1 MIPYRI
7 FSRLVV
13 AMIVTAPIGTTAAA
27 QTIAITGG
35 KVYPVSG
42 PPIENGT
49 VIITNGKITAVG
61 VNVPIPAGA
70 QRIDAAGKIV
80 TPGFVNSSTQLGVQ
94 EVSAVNDTRDMSARG
109 RDNIAAAFTVWE
121 GLNPNSVML
130 APARMEGIT
139 SFVVIPTGGLV
150 AGQAAL
156 ADVVP
161 GTTTDMIIRAPVAM
175 VAEVGDPLSVGL
187 SSRGEIIV
195 KLRELLEDTKFFR
208 THRDAFDRAQSRPFA
223 ASRLD
228 LQAMIPVIEGRLP
241 LLITVDRASDID
253 AAMRIA
259 HDYNVKLII
268 GGGAEAW
275 MMADKLAAARI
286 PVLTGAMNNI
296 PAGFAALGQRQEN
309 GGLLRKAGGQVA
321 LIGNAGG
328 GDEEAFNV
336 RNLKQEAGNAV
347 SYGMTWDDALRAVT
361 LAPAE
366 FFGAADRIGS
376 LQPGREGNVVVWS
389 GDPFEFT
396 TRVEHV
402 FVRGREYKEKTRQD
416 LLIERY
422 RNLPGTH
429 NAPLPALFD
438 CRRRTRPIR
447 VSAYCT
453 WRPRVMQSPQP
464 EKKAAFSTNAAR

>member
-1 MIPYRI
+1 MISYRLN
-7 FSRLVV
+7 SRFAAALVLA
-13 AMIVTAPIGTTAAA
+13 AMLAMPAAA

-49 VIITNGKITAVG
+49 VIIINGKISAVG
-61 VNVPIPAGA
+61 ANVPIPAGA
-70 QRIDAAGKIV
+70 QRIDATGKTV
-80 TPGFVNSSTQLGVQ
+80 TPGFVDASTQLGVQ
-94 EVSAVNDTRDMSARG
+94 EVAAVNDTRDMSARG
-109 RDNIAAAFTVWE
+109 KDNIAASFTVWE
-121 GLNPNSVML
+121 GLNPNSVLL
-130 APARMEGIT
+130 APARKEGIT
-139 SFVVIPTGGLV
+139 TFVIVPTGGLV
-150 AGQAAL
+150 SGQAAL
-156 ADVVP
+156 VDVVP

-175 VAEVGDPLSVGL
+175 VAEIGDPQSVGL
-187 SSRGEIIV
+187 GSRGELIV
-195 KLRELLEDTKFFR
+195 KLRELLEDTKFFQ
-208 THRDAFDRAQSRPFA
+208 THRDAFDRAQTRPFS

-228 LQAMIPVIEGRLP
+228 LEAMIPVVEGKLP
-241 LLITVDRASDID
+241 LLVSVDRASDID
-253 AAMRIA
+253 AAMRLA
-259 HDYNVKLII
+259 REYNVKLMISSA
-268 GGGAEAW
+268 AEGW
-275 MMADKLAAARI
+275 MIADKLAAARI

-309 GGLLRKAGGQVA
+309 AGLLRKAGVQVA

-366 FFGAADRIGS
+366 LFGAADRVGS
-376 LQPGREGNVVVWS
+376 LRPGLEGNVVVWS

-396 TRVEHV
+396 TRAEHV
-402 FVRGREYKEKTRQD
+402 FVRGREYSEKTRQD

-429 NAPLPALFD
+429 NSPAP
-438 CRRRTRPIR
+438 
-447 VSAYCT
+447 
-453 WRPRVMQSPQP
+453 Q
-464 EKKAAFSTNAAR
+464 

>member
-1 MIPYRI
+1 MISYRLN
-7 FSRLVV
+7 SRFAAALALA
-13 AMIVTAPIGTTAAA
+13 AMLAMPAAA

-49 VIITNGKITAVG
+49 VIITNGKISAVG
-61 VNVPIPAGA
+61 ANVPIPAGA
-70 QRIDAAGKIV
+70 QRIDATGKTV
-80 TPGFVNSSTQLGVQ
+80 TPGFVDASTQLGVQ
-94 EVSAVNDTRDMSARG
+94 EVAAVNDTRDMSARG
-109 RDNIAAAFTVWE
+109 KDNIAASFTVWE
-121 GLNPNSVML
+121 GLNPNSVLL
-130 APARMEGIT
+130 APARKEGIT
-139 SFVVIPTGGLV
+139 TFVIVPTGGLV
-150 AGQAAL
+150 SGQAAL
-156 ADVVP
+156 VDVVP

-175 VAEVGDPLSVGL
+175 VAEIGDPQSVGL
-187 SSRGEIIV
+187 GSRGELIV
-195 KLRELLEDTKFFR
+195 KLRELLEDTKFFQ
-208 THRDAFDRAQSRPFA
+208 THRDAFDRAQTRPFS

-228 LQAMIPVIEGRLP
+228 LEAMIPVVEGRLP
-241 LLITVDRASDID
+241 RLVSVDRASDID
-253 AAMRIA
+253 AAMRLA
-259 HDYNVKLII
+259 REYNVKLMISSA
-268 GGGAEAW
+268 AEGW
-275 MMADKLAAARI
+275 MVADKLAAARI

-309 GGLLRKAGGQVA
+309 AGLLRKAGVQVA

-366 FFGAADRIGS
+366 LFGAADRVGS
-376 LQPGREGNVVVWS
+376 LRPGLEGNVVVWS

-396 TRVEHV
+396 TRAEHV
-402 FVRGREYKEKTRQD
+402 FVRGREYTEKTRQD

-429 NAPLPALFD
+429 N
-438 CRRRTRPIR
+438 
-447 VSAYCT
+447 
-453 WRPRVMQSPQP
+453 SPVP
-464 EKKAAFSTNAAR
+464 

>member
-1 MIPYRI
+1 MLN
-7 FSRLVV
+7 SRL
-13 AMIVTAPIGTTAAA
+13 ALAIALTATLASSAAA

-49 VIITNGKITAVG
+49 VIITNGRITAVG
-61 VNVPIPAGA
+61 ANVSIPAGA
-70 QRIDAAGKIV
+70 QRIDATGKIV

-94 EVSAVNDTRDMSARG
+94 EVSQVSDTRDMSARG
-109 RDNIAAAFTVWE
+109 KDNIAAAFTVWE

-130 APARMEGIT
+130 APARKEGIT

-150 AGQAAL
+150 AGQAAML
-156 ADVVP
+156 DLVP

-175 VAEVGDPLSVGL
+175 VAEVGDPQAAGVN
-187 SSRGEIIV
+187 SRGELIV
-195 KLRELLEDTKFFR
+195 KLRELLDDTRFFQARR
-208 THRDAFDRAQSRPFA
+208 TAFDRAETRPFA

-228 LQAMIPVIEGRLP
+228 LQAMIPVLEGRLP
-241 LLITVDRASDID
+241 LLVTVDRASDID
-253 AAMRIA
+253 AAMRLA
-259 HDYNVKLII
+259 RDFNVKLMI

-275 MMADKLAAARI
+275 MMGDKLAAARI

-296 PAGFAALGQRQEN
+296 PGGFAALGQRQEN
-309 GGLLRKAGGQVA
+309 AALLRKAGVQVA

-347 SYGMTWDDALRAVT
+347 AYGMTWDDALRAVT
-361 LAPAE
+361 LTPAE
-366 FFGAADRIGS
+366 IFGVADRIGS

-396 TRVEHV
+396 TRVVHV
-402 FVRGREYKEKTRQD
+402 FVRGREYHDKTRQD
-416 LLIERY
+416 MLMQRY
-422 RNLPGTH
+422 KTLP
-429 NAPLPALFD
+429 
-438 CRRRTRPIR
+438 
-447 VSAYCT
+447 
-453 WRPRVMQSPQP
+453 
-464 EKKAAFSTNAAR
+464 STYNNPPM

>member
-1 MIPYRI
+1 MKSYI
-7 FSRLVV
+7 FRTSIAVV
-13 AMIVTAPIGTTAAA
+13 ACAAELLAFNAKA

-42 PPIENGT
+42 PVIENGT
-49 VIITNGKITAVG
+49 VVITNGKISAVG
-61 VNVPIPAGA
+61 ANVPIPAGA
-70 QRIDAAGKIV
+70 QRIDATGKIV
-80 TPGFVNSSTQLGVQ
+80 TPGFVNSATQLGVQ
-94 EVSAVNDTRDMSARG
+94 EISAVADTRDMSARG
-109 RDNIAAAFTVWE
+109 KDEIAASLTVWE
-121 GLNPNSVML
+121 GLNPNSVLL
-130 APARMEGIT
+130 APARKDGIT

-150 AGQAAL
+150 SGQAAL
-156 ADVVP
+156 VDVVP

-175 VAEVGDPLSVGL
+175 VAEIGDPQSAGL
-187 SSRGEIIV
+187 NARGELIV
-195 KLRELLEDTKFFR
+195 KLRELLEDTRYFQA
-208 THRDAFDRAQSRPFA
+208 HRDAFDRAQTRPFA

-228 LQAMIPVIEGRLP
+228 LQALIPVIEGHLP
-241 LLITVDRASDID
+241 LLVTVDKESDID
-253 AAMRIA
+253 AAMRLA
-259 HDYNVKLII
+259 REFNVKLII

-296 PAGFAALGQRQEN
+296 PAGFASLGQRQEN
-309 GGLLRKAGGQVA
+309 AGLLRKAGVSVA

-328 GDEEAFNV
+328 GDEEAVNV

-347 SYGMTWDDALRAVT
+347 AYGMTRDDALRAVT

-366 FFGAADRIGS
+366 FFGAADRVGS

-402 FVRGREYKEKTRQD
+402 FVRGQEYHDRTRQD

-422 RNLPGTH
+422 RNLPATH
-429 NAPLPALFD
+429 N
-438 CRRRTRPIR
+438 
-447 VSAYCT
+447 
-453 WRPRVMQSPQP
+453 QP
-464 EKKAAFSTNAAR
+464 VAH

>member
-1 MIPYRI
+1 MQSYRTI
-7 FSRLVV
+7 RV
-13 AMIVTAPIGTTAAA
+13 ALALGLLAAA
-27 QTIAITGG
+27 SASAQTVAIVGG

-49 VIITNGKITAVG
+49 VVITNGRITGVG
-61 VNVPIPAGA
+61 TNVPVPAGA
-70 QRIDAAGKIV
+70 QRIDATGKTV

-94 EVSAVNDTRDMSARG
+94 EIGFGGPPVDASARG
-109 RDNIAAAFTVWE
+109 KDNIAAAFTVWE
-121 GLNPNSVML
+121 GLNPNSVLL
-130 APARMEGIT
+130 APARKEGIT
-139 SFVVIPTGGLV
+139 SFVIIPTGSLI

-156 ADVVP
+156 VDVVP

-175 VAEVGDPLSVGL
+175 VAEIGDAQQAGL
-187 SSRGEIIV
+187 GSRGELIV
-195 KLRELLEDTKFFR
+195 KLREVLDDAKYFQA
-208 THRDAFDRAQSRPFA
+208 HRDAFDRAQTRPFA

-228 LQAMIPVIEGRLP
+228 LQALIPVIEGRLP
-241 LLITVDRASDID
+241 LLLTVDRESDID
-253 AAMRIA
+253 AAMRLA
-259 HDYNVKLII
+259 REYNVKLMI

-309 GGLLRKAGGQVA
+309 AGLLSKAGVPVA

-347 SYGMTWDDALRAVT
+347 SYGMNWDAALRAVT
-361 LAPAE
+361 LTPAE
-366 FFGAADRIGS
+366 IFGVADRVGS
-376 LQPGREGNVVVWS
+376 LQVGREGNVVVWS

-396 TRVEHV
+396 TRAEHV
-402 FVRGREYKEKTRQD
+402 FVRGREYNEKTRQD

-429 NAPLPALFD
+429 NQP
-438 CRRRTRPIR
+438 
-447 VSAYCT
+447 
-453 WRPRVMQSPQP
+453 PR
-464 EKKAAFSTNAAR
+464 

>member
-1 MIPYRI
+1 MISYRLN
-7 FSRLVV
+7 SRFAAALALA
-13 AMIVTAPIGTTAAA
+13 AMLAMPAAA

-49 VIITNGKITAVG
+49 VIITNGKISAVG
-61 VNVPIPAGA
+61 ANVPIPAGA
-70 QRIDAAGKIV
+70 QRIDATGKTV
-80 TPGFVNSSTQLGVQ
+80 TPGFVDASTQLGVQ
-94 EVSAVNDTRDMSARG
+94 EVAAVNDTRDMSARG
-109 RDNIAAAFTVWE
+109 KDNIAASFTVWE
-121 GLNPNSVML
+121 GLNPNSVLL
-130 APARMEGIT
+130 APARKEGIT
-139 SFVVIPTGGLV
+139 TFVIVPTGGLV
-150 AGQAAL
+150 SGQAAL
-156 ADVVP
+156 VDVVP

-175 VAEVGDPLSVGL
+175 VAEIGDPQSVGL
-187 SSRGEIIV
+187 GSRGELIV
-195 KLRELLEDTKFFR
+195 KLRELLEDTKFFQ
-208 THRDAFDRAQSRPFA
+208 THRDAFDRAQTRPFS

-228 LQAMIPVIEGRLP
+228 LEAMIPVVEGKLP
-241 LLITVDRASDID
+241 LLVSVDRASDID
-253 AAMRIA
+253 AAMRLA
-259 HDYNVKLII
+259 REYNVKLMISSA
-268 GGGAEAW
+268 AEGW
-275 MMADKLAAARI
+275 MVADKLAAARI

-309 GGLLRKAGGQVA
+309 AGLLRKAGVQVA

-366 FFGAADRIGS
+366 LFGAADRVGS
-376 LQPGREGNVVVWS
+376 LRPGLEGNVVVWS

-396 TRVEHV
+396 TRAEHV
-402 FVRGREYKEKTRQD
+402 FVRGREYTEKTRQD

-429 NAPLPALFD
+429 N
-438 CRRRTRPIR
+438 
-447 VSAYCT
+447 
-453 WRPRVMQSPQP
+453 SPVP
-464 EKKAAFSTNAAR
+464 

>member
-1 MIPYRI
+1 MNSYRHI
-7 FSRLVV
+7 TRLVN
-13 AMIVTAPIGTTAAA
+13 ASSFALAASLPLTA

-49 VIITNGKITAVG
+49 VIITNGRIVAVG
-61 VNVPIPAGA
+61 ANLAVPAGA
-70 QRIDAAGKIV
+70 QRIDATGKIV

-94 EVSAVNDTRDMSARG
+94 EVSQVSDTRDMSARG
-109 RDNIAAAFTVWE
+109 KDNIAAAFTVWE
-121 GLNPNSVML
+121 GLNPNSVNL
-130 APARMEGIT
+130 APARKEGVT
-139 SFVVIPTGGLV
+139 SFVIMPTGGLV

-156 ADVVP
+156 VDVVP
-161 GTTTDMIIRAPVAM
+161 GMTTDMIIRAPVAM
-175 VAEVGDPLSVGL
+175 VAEIGDPQQAGVN
-187 SSRGEIIV
+187 SRGELIV
-195 KLRELLEDTKFFR
+195 KLRELLDDTRFFR
-208 THRDAFDRAQSRPFA
+208 IHRDAFDRAQTRPFA

-228 LQAMIPVIEGRLP
+228 LQAMIPVIEGRMP
-241 LLITVDRASDID
+241 LVITVDRASDID
-253 AAMRIA
+253 AAMRLA
-259 HDYNVKLII
+259 RDYNVKLII

-275 MMADKLAAARI
+275 MIADKLAAAKI

-309 GGLLRKAGGQVA
+309 AALLRKAGVQVA

-347 SYGMTWDDALRAVT
+347 AYGMTWDDALRAVT
-361 LAPAE
+361 LAPAQV
-366 FFGAADRIGS
+366 FGVSDRVGS

-402 FVRGREYKEKTRQD
+402 FIRGHEYSDKTRQD
-416 LLIERY
+416 MLMGRY
-422 RNLPGTH
+422 KTLPSTH
-429 NAPLPALFD
+429 NNPP
-438 CRRRTRPIR
+438 
-447 VSAYCT
+447 S
-453 WRPRVMQSPQP
+453 Q
-464 EKKAAFSTNAAR
+464 

>member
-1 MIPYRI
+1 MISYRLN
-7 FSRLVV
+7 SRFAATLALA
-13 AMIVTAPIGTTAAA
+13 AMLAMPAAA

-49 VIITNGKITAVG
+49 VIIINGKISAVG
-61 VNVPIPAGA
+61 ANVPIPAGA
-70 QRIDAAGKIV
+70 QRIDATGKTV
-80 TPGFVNSSTQLGVQ
+80 TPGFVDASTQLGVQ
-94 EVSAVNDTRDMSARG
+94 EVAAVNDTRDMSARG
-109 RDNIAAAFTVWE
+109 KDNIAASFTVWE
-121 GLNPNSVML
+121 GLNPNSVLL
-130 APARMEGIT
+130 APARKEGIT
-139 SFVVIPTGGLV
+139 TFVIVPTGGLV
-150 AGQAAL
+150 SGQAAL
-156 ADVVP
+156 VDVVS

-175 VAEVGDPLSVGL
+175 VAEIGDPQSVGL
-187 SSRGEIIV
+187 GSRGELIV
-195 KLRELLEDTKFFR
+195 KLRELLEDTKFFQ
-208 THRDAFDRAQSRPFA
+208 THREAFDRAQTRPFS

-228 LQAMIPVIEGRLP
+228 LEAMIPVVEGKLP
-241 LLITVDRASDID
+241 LLVSVDRASDID
-253 AAMRIA
+253 AAMRLA
-259 HDYNVKLII
+259 REYNVKLMISSA
-268 GGGAEAW
+268 AEGW
-275 MMADKLAAARI
+275 MIADKLAAARI

-309 GGLLRKAGGQVA
+309 AGLLRKAGVQVA

-366 FFGAADRIGS
+366 LFGAADRVGS
-376 LQPGREGNVVVWS
+376 LRPGLEGNVVVWS

-396 TRVEHV
+396 TRAEHV
-402 FVRGREYKEKTRQD
+402 FVRGREYTEKTRQD

-429 NAPLPALFD
+429 NSPAP
-438 CRRRTRPIR
+438 R
-447 VSAYCT
+447 
-453 WRPRVMQSPQP
+453 
-464 EKKAAFSTNAAR
+464 

>member
-1 MIPYRI
+1 MISYMYK
-7 FSRLVV
+7 SRFACAFALMTLL
-13 AMIVTAPIGTTAAA
+13 AESATA
-27 QTIAITGG
+27 QTVAITGG

-49 VIITNGKITAVG
+49 VVITNGKITAVG
-61 VNVPIPAGA
+61 VNVRVPAGA
-70 QRIDAAGKIV
+70 QRIDATGKIV

-94 EVSAVNDTRDMSARG
+94 EVSQINDTRDMSARG

-130 APARMEGIT
+130 APARKEGVT
-139 SFVVIPTGGLV
+139 SFVVMPTGGLI

-156 ADVVP
+156 VDLVP

-175 VAEVGDPLSVGL
+175 VAEIGDPQAAGL
-187 SSRGEIIV
+187 NSRGELIV
-195 KLRELLEDTKFFR
+195 KLRELLDDTKFFQTR
-208 THRDAFDRAQSRPFA
+208 RDAFDRAQTRPFA

-253 AAMRIA
+253 AAMRLA
-259 HDYNVKLII
+259 HDFNVKLMI

-275 MMADKLAAARI
+275 MMADKLAAARV

-309 GGLLRKAGGQVA
+309 AGLLRKAGVQVA

-366 FFGAADRIGS
+366 FFGAADRVGS

-396 TRVEHV
+396 TRAEHV
-402 FVRGREYKEKTRQD
+402 FVRGREYNEKTRQD
-416 LLIERY
+416 MLIERY
-422 RNLPGTH
+422 RNLPGTGYT
-429 NAPLPALFD
+429 P
-438 CRRRTRPIR
+438 RP
-447 VSAYCT
+447 
-453 WRPRVMQSPQP
+453 
-464 EKKAAFSTNAAR
+464 K